1 MNPTSPIGAND
12 WLQLAITFSTVL
24 LLLGGGY
31 LIFRYLKKGANPSS
45 IKLMS
50 IIEVLPIDSRQRLVL
65 LRVRDKEVLLSMS
78 PNGIERLGEW
88 DHETTKMAA
97 SPNAAPQ
104 FSSSTSPVKEK
115 ASRIKNLLAPSS
127 EPTLGD
133 KKDRSLI

>member
-65 LRVRDKEVLLSMS
+65 LRVRDRKSV
-78 PNGIERLGEW
+78 
-88 DHETTKMAA
+88 
-97 SPNAAPQ
+97 
-104 FSSSTSPVKEK
+104 V
-115 ASRIKNLLAPSS
+115 
-127 EPTLGD
+127 
-133 KKDRSLI
+133 